1 MNNPRKWKLWRVLKR
16 RGMTMQDLADVTG
29 YSRNHIQRVKSGDR
43 PLSKGLRAA
52 IVLALNV
59 PADLLFSEE
68 G

>member
-1 MNNPRKWKLWRVLKR
+1 MLKR
-16 RGMTMQDLADVTG
+16 RGMTVQDLADAIG

-68 G
+68 D